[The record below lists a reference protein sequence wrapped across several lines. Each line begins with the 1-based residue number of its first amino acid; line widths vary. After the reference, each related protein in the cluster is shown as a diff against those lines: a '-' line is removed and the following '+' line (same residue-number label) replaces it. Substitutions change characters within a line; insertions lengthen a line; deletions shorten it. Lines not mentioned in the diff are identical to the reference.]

1 MTPRVCHNVID
12 SQQWP
17 FKIILFSF
25 LFGGSKSTK
34 TEAARLADPDYQRE
48 AASVSELK
56 AAALGAPS
64 ASQKKGRSVSAT
76 GDVLVAVVVM
86 VAMTES

>member
-1 MTPRVCHNVID
+1 MA
-12 SQQWP
+12 
-17 FKIILFSF
+17 FKIILFYF
-25 LFGGSKSTK
+25 IFFGSKSTK

-64 ASQKKGRSVSAT
+64 ASKKKKKKRGRSVSAP
-76 GDVLVAVVVM
+76 GDVPVVVM